1 MDEGKFLMG
10 RPPLLE
16 LCNLGKSYGS
26 VPALQSLSCVVS
38 PGEVV
43 GLVGENGA
51 GKSTLIRLISGV
63 IQPTAGQILW
73 SGAAVRFDSPAAAL
87 ASGIATI
94 HQELES
100 CAHLSV
106 AENMLLGEAWPRG
119 RWRRVAWASLVRE
132 ASRRLREFDL
142 DIDPR
147 RPMHQLTPA
156 EQQEV
161 AIAAALA
168 RDAQLL
174 ILDEPTASL
183 TEMEASR
190 LCARLRRSRD
200 MGRSVIY
207 VSHRLDEVMTV
218 SDRIVVLR
226 DGRKTS
232 DVPKSETSIPQVV
245 EAMLG
250 SIPLP
255 ERRTSPKRSAAGSSG
270 FRMHGASRAGLFQDV
285 SLEIACGE
293 IVGLGGLL
301 GAGRSE
307 LARAIYGLYP
317 LSSGRMELDGQPW
330 APRSPQQAL
339 NRGVVY
345 LPEERKRQ
353 GLVLEH
359 SVLSSVGIC
368 LASRVSRWGWIRRT
382 PERQA
387 VQAVLDQY
395 TVRVQSLEQSVG
407 TLSGGN
413 QQKLL
418 LGRWLERDP
427 QFVILDEPT
436 RGVDV
441 AAKSQIHSLIQDL
454 AARGKLVLLISSDLP
469 ELVSLSDRIVIL
481 NRGTAV
487 GTLSGSEKTEHAV
500 LMAAA
505 ARQPACLETSA
516 AVDPA

>member
-1 MDEGKFLMG
+1 MD

-16 LCNLGKSYGS
+16 LQNLSKSYGT
-26 VPALQSLSCVVS
+26 VPALRSLSCTVW

-63 IQPTAGQILW
+63 IPPSAGQMLW
-73 SGAAVRFDSPAAAL
+73 SGKVVQFASPAAAL

-94 HQELES
+94 HQELNS

-119 RWRRVAWASLVRE
+119 RWRRVAWTSLMRE
-132 ASRRLREFDL
+132 ASRRLLEFDL

-168 RDAQLL
+168 RDAQVL

-183 TEMEASR
+183 TEMEARR
-190 LCARLRRSRD
+190 LGARLRRLRD

-207 VSHRLDEVMTV
+207 VSHRLDEVMAV
-218 SDRIVVLR
+218 SDRILVLR
-226 DGRKTS
+226 DGRLTC
-232 DVPKSETSIPQVV
+232 DVPTPETSTPQVM

-250 SIPLP
+250 TIPARP
-255 ERRTSPKRSAAGSSG
+255 QRTSQDRTSAGSPG
-270 FRMHGASRAGLFQDV
+270 FHMHRASCAGMFRDV
-285 SLEIACGE
+285 SLHIGCGE

-317 LSSGRMELDGQPW
+317 LSSGRMELAGRPW
-330 APRSPQQAL
+330 SPGSPQQAL
-339 NRGVVY
+339 AKGVVY

-353 GLVLEH
+353 GLILEH
-359 SVLSSVGIC
+359 SVLDSVGIC
-368 LASRVSRWGWIRRT
+368 IASRVSRWGWIQRAK
-382 PERQA
+382 ERQI
-387 VQAVLDQY
+387 VQAVLKRY
-395 TVRVQSLEQSVG
+395 TVRVQSLGQPVG

-441 AAKSQIHSLIQDL
+441 AAKSQMHSLIQEL

-469 ELVSLSDRIVIL
+469 ELVSLSDRIVVL
-481 NRGTAV
+481 NRGTV
-487 GTLSGSEKTEHAV
+487 VTTLSGPGKTEHAV

-505 ARQPACLETSA
+505 GREPACSETTA
-516 AVDPA
+516 ATDPV